1 MSVKKNAVFSTKEI
15 VMIGLCAAIMCIA
28 GPFSVPIPISPVPIS
43 LTPLVVF
50 LSAYI
55 LPPKMCTLSTAVY
68 LVLGTIG
75 LPVFSGFT
83 GGVGK
88 IAGPTGGY
96 LIGFLLTAFICSVFN
111 NRITVNKINKNII
124 SIIGMICGAFAYYL
138 FGTVWFTLSQGVSFY
153 AAFTACVLPYLLGDA
168 LKIAAALII
177 GSKLRTLSVK

>member
-1 MSVKKNAVFSTKEI
+1 MSVNKKAVFSTKEI
-15 VMIGLCAAIMCIA
+15 VMVGLCAAIMCIA

-50 LSAYI
+50 LAAYI
-55 LPPKMCTLSTAVY
+55 LPPKLCTLSTAVY
-68 LVLGTIG
+68 LMLGTVG

-96 LIGFLLTAFICSVFN
+96 LIGFLLTAFICSLFN
-111 NRITVNKINKNII
+111 HSFNKNII
-124 SIIGMICGAFAYYL
+124 SLLGMICGAAAYYI
-138 FGTVWFTLSQGVSFY
+138 FGTVWFTIQQGVSFQ
-153 AAFTACVLPYLLGDA
+153 AAFTACVLPYLLGDG

-177 GSKLRTLSVK
+177 GSKLKHLSVK